1 MTVAESNFKVGDK
14 VVVTTSVYDVTVSQ
28 GESKPP
34 KKGAILEVVERCTS
48 ADKGVW
54 IDDKTVEVE
63 TINEPWQ
70 AGDFALYVEPVTT
83 KKFQVGDKVISVKD
97 TPEVP
102 EGFVGYIVEDEL
114 DPKAYGYAVKGKYV
128 SNDVIEYFK
137 EDELEL
143 LSVNQSSIAR
153 PVLEERKVG
162 KVQMDLFDSG
172 FPNAITEVAKV
183 MTWAAENKGYKPH
196 DWKGLPNAETEFS
209 AAASRHRVKGFI
221 QKAEGVPAFDRTD
234 EESNIV
240 HLAHAVFNI
249 LAELELVLTG
259 KIK

>member
-1 MTVAESNFKVGDK
+1 MAAENKFATGD
-14 VVVTTSVYDVTVSQ
+14 
-28 GESKPP
+28 
-34 KKGAILEVVERCTS
+34 R
-48 ADKGVW
+48 
-54 IDDKTVEVE
+54 
-63 TINEPWQ
+63 
-70 AGDFALYVEPVTT
+70 
-83 KKFQVGDKVISVKD
+83 VISVKD
-97 TPEVP
+97 TPNVP
-102 EGFVGYIVEDEL
+102 EGFIGTVEVDCGNVFVYSVTDDSGRSEL
-114 DPKAYGYAVKGKYV
+114 FHE
-128 SNDVIEYFK
+128 N
-137 EDELEL
+137 ELEL
-143 LSVNQSSIAR
+143 LSVGQKSIAR

-196 DWKGLPNAETEFS
+196 DWKGLPSAETEFS

-221 QKAEGVPAFDRTD
+221 QKAEGIAAIDRTD

-240 HLAHAVFNI
+240 HLAHTAFNI

>member
-1 MTVAESNFKVGDK
+1 MAAENKKFKVNDR
-14 VVVTTSVYDVTVSQ
+14 VVCLKNTPQVQEGWIGT
-28 GESKPP
+28 
-34 KKGAILEVVERCTS
+34 IFEVAVNPETNYGYC
-48 ADKGVW
+48 A
-54 IDDKTVEVE
+54 IDD
-63 TINEPWQ
+63 NG
-70 AGDFALYVEPVTT
+70 ADY
-83 KKFQVGDKVISVKD
+83 
-97 TPEVP
+97 
-102 EGFVGYIVEDEL
+102 
-114 DPKAYGYAVKGKYV
+114 YAF
-128 SNDVIEYFK
+128 E

-143 LSVNQSSIAR
+143 LSSSGPTIAR
-153 PVLEERKVG
+153 PILTERKVG

-221 QKAEGVPAFDRTD
+221 QKAEGVAAIDRTD

-240 HLAHAVFNI
+240 HLAHACFNI

-259 KIK
+259 KIR

>member
-1 MTVAESNFKVGDK
+1 MIANK
-14 VVVTTSVYDVTVSQ
+14 
-28 GESKPP
+28 
-34 KKGAILEVVERCTS
+34 R
-48 ADKGVW
+48 
-54 IDDKTVEVE
+54 
-63 TINEPWQ
+63 
-70 AGDFALYVEPVTT
+70 
-83 KKFQVGDKVISVKD
+83 FQVGDKVVSIKD
-97 TPEVP
+97 TPSIP
-102 EGFVGYIVEDEL
+102 EGWIGYVTDKSSADYDYVCHKVGYENDIEL
-114 DPKAYGYAVKGKYV
+114 FR
-128 SNDVIEYFK
+128 EH
-137 EDELEL
+137 ELEL
-143 LSVNQSSIAR
+143 LSVSQSSIAQ
-153 PVLEERKVG
+153 PILTERKVG

-221 QKAEGVPAFDRTD
+221 QKAQGIAAIDRTD

-240 HLAHAVFNI
+240 HLAHTAFNI

>member
-1 MTVAESNFKVGDK
+1 MTVAES
-14 VVVTTSVYDVTVSQ
+14 
-28 GESKPP
+28 
-34 KKGAILEVVERCTS
+34 
-48 ADKGVW
+48 
-54 IDDKTVEVE
+54 
-63 TINEPWQ
+63 
-70 AGDFALYVEPVTT
+70 
-83 KKFQVGDKVISVKD
+83 KKFKCKD
-97 TPEVP
+97 DLTLYTLEPANEKGEHKITWIYEEGTPTYDMWSKTLVDHHFRQGNWYFP
-102 EGFVGYIVEDEL
+102 EE
-114 DPKAYGYAVKGKYV
+114 
-128 SNDVIEYFK
+128 NT
-137 EDELEL
+137 
-143 LSVNQSSIAR
+143 IAR

-221 QKAEGVPAFDRTD
+221 QKAEGIAAIDRTD

-240 HLAHAVFNI
+240 HLAHTAFNI

-259 KIK
+259 KIQ

>member
-1 MTVAESNFKVGDK
+1 MAAES
-14 VVVTTSVYDVTVSQ
+14 
-28 GESKPP
+28 
-34 KKGAILEVVERCTS
+34 
-48 ADKGVW
+48 
-54 IDDKTVEVE
+54 
-63 TINEPWQ
+63 
-70 AGDFALYVEPVTT
+70 
-83 KKFQVGDKVISVKD
+83 KKFKTGDRVIVVKD
-97 TPEVP
+97 TPLVP
-102 EGFVGYIVEDEL
+102 EGWIGYVNDT
-114 DPKAYGYAVKGKYV
+114 PSAYGYNCHNEKFTYD
-128 SNDVIEYFK
+128 SYSFE
-137 EDELEL
+137 EHELEL
-143 LSVNQSSIAR
+143 LSVSQTSIAR

-221 QKAEGVPAFDRTD
+221 QKAEGIAAIDRTD

-240 HLAHAVFNI
+240 HLAHTAFNI

>member
-1 MTVAESNFKVGDK
+1 MAAESNEFQIGDIIK
-14 VVVTTSVYDVTVSQ
+14 TKDLAWDQYAKELQRFGFMRGATYEVSGVYN
-28 GESKPP
+28 
-34 KKGAILEVVERCTS
+34 KGLTIS
-48 ADKGVW
+48 IKGSW
-54 IDDKTVEVE
+54 SSYYAKYFELHWGTKAE
-63 TINEPWQ
+63 NE
-70 AGDFALYVEPVTT
+70 
-83 KKFQVGDKVISVKD
+83 
-97 TPEVP
+97 
-102 EGFVGYIVEDEL
+102 
-114 DPKAYGYAVKGKYV
+114 
-128 SNDVIEYFK
+128 
-137 EDELEL
+137 
-143 LSVNQSSIAR
+143 SSIAR

-221 QKAEGVPAFDRTD
+221 QKAEGVAAIDRTD

-240 HLAHAVFNI
+240 HLAHTAFNI

>member
-1 MTVAESNFKVGDK
+1 MAVVNKFK
-14 VVVTTSVYDVTVSQ
+14 
-28 GESKPP
+28 
-34 KKGAILEVVERCTS
+34 A
-48 ADKGVW
+48 
-54 IDDKTVEVE
+54 
-63 TINEPWQ
+63 
-70 AGDFALYVEPVTT
+70 
-83 KKFQVGDKVISVKD
+83 GDKVISIKN

-102 EGFVGYIVEDEL
+102 EGTSGYILLQSMPPYDYSVDING
-114 DPKAYGYAVKGKYV
+114 DH
-128 SNDVIEYFK
+128 EYFN

-143 LSVNQSSIAR
+143 LTFDTIAR

-162 KVQMDLFDSG
+162 KVQMDLFDQG
-172 FPNAITEVAKV
+172 FPNAVFEVAKV

-221 QKAEGVPAFDRTD
+221 QKAEGVPAIERTD

-240 HLAHAVFNI
+240 HLAHTCFNC

-259 KIK
+259 VIK

>member
-1 MTVAESNFKVGDK
+1 MVAESKFKVGDR
-14 VVVTTSVYDVTVSQ
+14 VVCTKNTPQVQEGWAGTIFAVAVNPTTVHGYC
-28 GESKPP
+28 G
-34 KKGAILEVVERCTS
+34 
-48 ADKGVW
+48 
-54 IDDKTVEVE
+54 IDD
-63 TINEPWQ
+63 NR
-70 AGDFALYVEPVTT
+70 ADY
-83 KKFQVGDKVISVKD
+83 
-97 TPEVP
+97 
-102 EGFVGYIVEDEL
+102 
-114 DPKAYGYAVKGKYV
+114 YAF
-128 SNDVIEYFK
+128 N

-143 LSVNQSSIAR
+143 LKAAQEHSIAR
-153 PVLEERKVG
+153 PILEERKIG

-196 DWKGLPNAETEFS
+196 DWKQLPNAETEFS

-221 QKAEGVPAFDRTD
+221 QKAEGVAAIDRTD

-240 HLAHAVFNI
+240 HLAHAAFNI

>member
-1 MTVAESNFKVGDK
+1 MGLESNFKIGD
-14 VVVTTSVYDVTVSQ
+14 
-28 GESKPP
+28 
-34 KKGAILEVVERCTS
+34 
-48 ADKGVW
+48 
-54 IDDKTVEVE
+54 
-63 TINEPWQ
+63 
-70 AGDFALYVEPVTT
+70 
-83 KKFQVGDKVISVKD
+83 
-97 TPEVP
+97 
-102 EGFVGYIVEDEL
+102 
-114 DPKAYGYAVKGKYV
+114 AVKIKDSAWEEGYEVLNRFGFKRHV
-128 SNDVIEYFK
+128 SYEVSGVYPNRGISLVGNTSIYYPQYFELSKSSSGFTHIETGIK
-137 EDELEL
+137 SD
-143 LSVNQSSIAR
+143 IAR
-153 PVLEERKVG
+153 PILTERKIG

-221 QKAEGVPAFDRTD
+221 QKAEGIAAIDRTD

-240 HLAHAVFNI
+240 HLAHTAFNI

>member
-1 MTVAESNFKVGDK
+1 MTASKRLVRIGDTVMLKTSNRKFSKLSHGEKYKVEGIEPNNGYWDGSSYITVLSDK
-14 VVVTTSVYDVTVSQ
+14 NGRVFTLRMYENFFDILSTTKSEEVTV
-28 GESKPP
+28 
-34 KKGAILEVVERCTS
+34 
-48 ADKGVW
+48 
-54 IDDKTVEVE
+54 E
-63 TINEPWQ
+63 T
-70 AGDFALYVEPVTT
+70 
-83 KKFQVGDKVISVKD
+83 
-97 TPEVP
+97 
-102 EGFVGYIVEDEL
+102 
-114 DPKAYGYAVKGKYV
+114 
-128 SNDVIEYFK
+128 
-137 EDELEL
+137 
-143 LSVNQSSIAR
+143 IAR

-221 QKAEGVPAFDRTD
+221 QKAQGIAAIDRTD

-240 HLAHAVFNI
+240 HLAHTAFNI